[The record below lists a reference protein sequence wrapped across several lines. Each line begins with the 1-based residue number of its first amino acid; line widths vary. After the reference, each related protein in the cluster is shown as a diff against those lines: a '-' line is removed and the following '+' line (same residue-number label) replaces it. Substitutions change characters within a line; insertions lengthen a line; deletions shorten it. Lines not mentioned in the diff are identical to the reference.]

1 MPVSEITTFE
11 TQSPQLDRRIG
22 SIDKKKSL
30 AKIQLLD
37 QRIES
42 MNEKKFRP
50 HCIFCKK
57 ELTICIFKNVLINKN
72 SYNLSECSKCKIG
85 MLHPFPSEEELAKLY
100 SCGNYRTDTGKRF
113 GLAIEF
119 LIYLGRLRK
128 RRRINQFIKTG
139 KILDIGCGR
148 GLFLDVMRRGGWDTL
163 GTEFNEE
170 TASYAMKTYGLK
182 IFPGDIARHKLPTE
196 SIDVIN
202 INQVLEHLKNPN
214 KVIQESCRLLKNG
227 GILIISVPDLRS
239 PQFAIGKGKW
249 FLLDLP
255 FHLFHF
261 TEEGLCELL
270 SKNEFK
276 VKYIK
281 RFSLEISP
289 FGWLQTLL
297 NISGIRFNL
306 LYDLLKS
313 HELKDET
320 MEAISL
326 RGKFATFLLIPIYF
340 PLALIL
346 SVLEPLIWKR
356 GGSIEIYA
364 EKK

>member
-1 MPVSEITTFE
+1 M
-11 TQSPQLDRRIG
+11 
-22 SIDKKKSL
+22 DKNISHP
-30 AKIQLLD
+30 
-37 QRIES
+37 
-42 MNEKKFRP
+42 N
-50 HCIFCKK
+50 CIFCKK
-57 ELTICIFKNVLINKN
+57 ELAILVLTNISKNGN
-72 SYNLSECSKCKIG
+72 SYDIYECDQCEIA
-85 MLHPFPSEEELAKLY
+85 MLNPFATDIELAKLY
-100 SCGNYRTDTGKRF
+100 SCGNYRTAKGKRF
-113 GLAIEF
+113 GYIIET
-119 LIYLGRLRK
+119 LIHLGRIKKRK
-128 RRRINQFIKTG
+128 RIHQFVKTG

-148 GLFLDVMRRGGWDTL
+148 GLFLDVMRRGGWDTI

-170 TASYAMKTYGLK
+170 TASYAINTYGLK
-182 IFPGDIARHKLPTE
+182 ILPGDIAQHKLPAE
-196 SIDVIN
+196 SLDAIN
-202 INQVLEHLKNPN
+202 INQVLEHLKNPD
-214 KVIQESCRLLKNG
+214 KVLEESHRLLRKG

-239 PQFAIGKGKW
+239 PQFAIGKENW

-261 TEEGLCELL
+261 TEEGLSKLL
-270 SKNEFK
+270 SKNEFN

-313 HELKDET
+313 RELKDGT
-320 MEAISL
+320 MEAISP
-326 RGKFATFLLIPIYF
+326 GGIIATFLLLPIYF

-356 GGSIEIYA
+356 GGSLEIYA

>member
-1 MPVSEITTFE
+1 MPVAELTPLE
-11 TQSPQLDRRIG
+11 TQS
-22 SIDKKKSL
+22 
-30 AKIQLLD
+30 QLLD
-37 QRIES
+37 PQIWS
-42 MNEKKFRP
+42 IDEKNTRP
-50 HCIFCKK
+50 NCIFCKQ
-57 ELTICIFKNVLINKN
+57 ELTIYIFKNIRINKN
-72 SYNLSECSKCKIG
+72 SYNLSECGKCKIG

-100 SCGNYRTDTGKRF
+100 SCGNYRTDSGKRF
-113 GLAIEF
+113 GFAIEF

-170 TASYAMKTYGLK
+170 TAFYAIKTYGLK
-182 IFPGDIARHKLPTE
+182 IFPGDIARHKLPTGD
-196 SIDVIN
+196 IDVIN

-214 KVIQESCRLLKNG
+214 KVIQESYRLLKKG
-227 GILIISVPDLRS
+227 GMLIISVPNLRS
-239 PQFAIGKGKW
+239 LQFAIGKKKW

-261 TEEGLCELL
+261 TEEGLCKLL

-313 HELKDET
+313 PELKDSA
-320 MEAISL
+320 MEPIQVKGIIAI
-326 RGKFATFLLIPIYF
+326 FLLLPIYF
-340 PLALIL
+340 PLALVL